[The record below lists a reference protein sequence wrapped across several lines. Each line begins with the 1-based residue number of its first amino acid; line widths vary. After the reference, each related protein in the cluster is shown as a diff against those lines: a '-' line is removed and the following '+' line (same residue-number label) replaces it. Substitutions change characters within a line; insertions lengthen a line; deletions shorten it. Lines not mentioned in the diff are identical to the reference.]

1 MKEPVLTGRRQLLN
15 LISHQGSTVFFRQ
28 PELCLHLFSLHV
40 ICFLDNSVPPC
51 ICFHSCVTAF
61 FFGSLPT
68 TSTLP
73 FTPPLLPKSSQLY
86 CLFFC
91 VRTRA
96 LSYIFSL
103 ACCKCTEVTEIYSS
117 IWITDPLLRVDQ
129 RNLKGLLIK
138 DYLNVFAAILHSCF
152 DYANTCVTFDNICL
166 NFIH

>member
-1 MKEPVLTGRRQLLN
+1 MKEPVLTGRWQLLN

-28 PELCLHLFSLHV
+28 PELCLHLLSLHV

-51 ICFHSCVTAF
+51 ICFHSYVTAF

-73 FTPPLLPKSSQLY
+73 FTPPLLTKSSQLY

-91 VRTRA
+91 VRTQA

-103 ACCKCTEVTEIYSS
+103 ARCKCTEVTEIHSS
-117 IWITDPLLRVDQ
+117 I
-129 RNLKGLLIK
+129 
-138 DYLNVFAAILHSCF
+138 
-152 DYANTCVTFDNICL
+152 
-166 NFIH
+166 